1 MKLATITTVAMLGA
15 GALANNGVDLS
26 LGPPN
31 AKCVR
36 STYPI
41 SVSSNNIDFS
51 NYTAPRGIDNT
62 TFITALQQRNVTILF
77 HNAGH

>member
-26 LGPPN
+26 
-31 AKCVR
+31 
-36 STYPI
+36 TYPI

-51 NYTAPRGIDNT
+51 NYTAPRGVDNT